1 MLGLA
6 AMEKLFL
13 RIARGTLVA
22 VIALSLL
29 LTVIAA
35 VYGAIQFYP
44 SKQPKAPE
52 IKIALNDIISSK
64 SSASSTEATSG
75 ESDSEKKF
83 AASKECETTA
93 SKINQLSAQIGW
105 DKKSNQAFNPSTMQ
119 FETRN
124 SVDYNESV
132 DVNRFCKVMQNLI
145 DENNSK
151 LSPYFKQIDLK
162 QTYFSNFSGLL
173 DEMLTDA
180 DKNKKLSLNDSSRY
194 YTVTAIESFN
204 NQFSKA
210 VDKARD
216 SASQKEDENTAKK
229 VKGKAA
235 LFMAG
240 TAFAFFFA
248 CCMTLV
254 FIRIEANTRDLVDAV
269 RAVQN
274 KEQASIL
281 P

>member
-1 MLGLA
+1 
-6 AMEKLFL
+6 MEKLFL